1 MARKKKEDK
10 KEEEITTVIV
20 SKKTSGEYK
29 VFKELSDEELKDLL
43 FYEEFIA
50 QVSDR
55 YIKSFTID
63 DIKKKYDGCTFPP
76 FVLNT
81 MRIIRKTEKL
91 VYFD

>member
-10 KEEEITTVIV
+10 EEVTDVV
-20 SKKTSGEYK
+20 QKKNIGGCK
-29 VFKELSDEELKDLL
+29 LFKELTDEELKDLL
-43 FYEEFIA
+43 FYEEFVA
-50 QVSDR
+50 QISDK

-81 MRIIRKTEKL
+81 MRVIRKTEKL

>member
-10 KEEEITTVIV
+10 EEEVTDVV
-20 SKKTSGEYK
+20 PKKNIGGYK
-29 VFKELSDEELKDLL
+29 LFKELTDEELKDLL
-43 FYEEFIA
+43 FYEEFVA
-50 QVSDR
+50 QISDK